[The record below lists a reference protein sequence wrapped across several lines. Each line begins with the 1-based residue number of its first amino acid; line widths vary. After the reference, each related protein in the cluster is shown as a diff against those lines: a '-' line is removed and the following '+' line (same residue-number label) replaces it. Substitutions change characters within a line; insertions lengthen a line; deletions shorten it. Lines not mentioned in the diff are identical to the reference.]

1 MKKTLQRKKDVHI
14 SQDRQD
20 SDEPLGGSADFAII
34 MFAVYYIAVTWI
46 GSIVTDFT
54 NETLFAEWICEPLRA
69 VMENASVAPWLVG
82 LVVDGIVGGVGSV
95 IGLFRRCSCCSVAV
109 YS

>member
-1 MKKTLQRKKDVHI
+1 MKKHYSGKKMSI
-14 SQDRQD
+14 SDRID
-20 SDEPLGGSADFAII
+20 RIVTNRWAALPIFAVI

-82 LVVDGIVGGVGSV
+82 LVVDLSLIH
-95 IGLFRRCSCCSVAV
+95 I
-109 YS
+109 